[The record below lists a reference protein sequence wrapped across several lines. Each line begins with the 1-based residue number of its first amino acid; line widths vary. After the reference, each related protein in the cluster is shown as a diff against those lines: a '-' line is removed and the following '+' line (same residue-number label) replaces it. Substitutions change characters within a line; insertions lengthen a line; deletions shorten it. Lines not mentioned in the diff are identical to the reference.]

1 MQPVSAQQPAEPAA
15 MQVVNPH
22 AAGLDIGLAEIWA
35 AVPPASDP
43 QPVRKFGSFTPD
55 LQALADWLR
64 ACGVSTVAMESTGV
78 YWIPIYELLQARGF
92 KPYLVNARH
101 IKNVPG
107 RKSDVQ
113 DCQWI
118 QRLHSYGLLSNSFRP
133 EEEMVVLRA
142 YLRQRAELIEH
153 RAAHIQHMQ
162 KALAQMNLQLTQVLK
177 DISGVTGMQII
188 RAIVAGEHDPVTLA
202 QFRDKRCKHSTD
214 EIAKALT
221 GSYRAEHL
229 FALKQALNL
238 YDAYSAQIT
247 ECDAEIERQFSAL
260 KPTHDDDLP
269 PLDRSA
275 KPDTPCKNGPSYD
288 ARAILYQLLGV
299 DLLALDGLQASSVQ
313 TLLSELGTDL
323 DAFPSVKHFCSWL
336 HLAPHNDISGGK
348 VLRSRLLKGGNR
360 AGQVFRLAARSVS
373 RSDSAFGA
381 FYRRMRAKHGPK
393 TAIVATA
400 HKLARTF
407 YHMLKYRRPYQ
418 AKSAEVDEAQAR
430 EREVAKLAR
439 QARKLGIELVM
450 PAPQPATS

>member
-35 AVPPASDP
+35 AVPPQSDP

-177 DISGVTGMQII
+177 DISGVTG
-188 RAIVAGEHDPVTLA
+188 
-202 QFRDKRCKHSTD
+202 
-214 EIAKALT
+214 
-221 GSYRAEHL
+221 
-229 FALKQALNL
+229 
-238 YDAYSAQIT
+238 
-247 ECDAEIERQFSAL
+247 
-260 KPTHDDDLP
+260 
-269 PLDRSA
+269 
-275 KPDTPCKNGPSYD
+275 
-288 ARAILYQLLGV
+288 
-299 DLLALDGLQASSVQ
+299 ASSARLWAASA
-313 TLLSELGTDL
+313 TL
-323 DAFPSVKHFCSWL
+323 
-336 HLAPHNDISGGK
+336 
-348 VLRSRLLKGGNR
+348 
-360 AGQVFRLAARSVS
+360 
-373 RSDSAFGA
+373 
-381 FYRRMRAKHGPK
+381 
-393 TAIVATA
+393 
-400 HKLARTF
+400 
-407 YHMLKYRRPYQ
+407 
-418 AKSAEVDEAQAR
+418 
-430 EREVAKLAR
+430 
-439 QARKLGIELVM
+439 
-450 PAPQPATS
+450 